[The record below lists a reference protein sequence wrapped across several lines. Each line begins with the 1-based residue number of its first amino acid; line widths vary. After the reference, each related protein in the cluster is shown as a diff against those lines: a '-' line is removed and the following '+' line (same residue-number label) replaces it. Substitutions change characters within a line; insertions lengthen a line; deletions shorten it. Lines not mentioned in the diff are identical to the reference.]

1 MYSMY
6 EIRKGVSR
14 MEKWV
19 QDFLYF
25 LQLEKN
31 YSSHTV
37 SNYQQ
42 DLQQF
47 QTFLTQEAC
56 AFQAVDYPTA
66 RNYVTYLYD
75 QQFSR
80 ASIARK
86 ITAIRSFYNFL
97 LRKEVV
103 GDSPFHLVYLPKK
116 EERLPSFFYEK
127 ELSLLFDS
135 IDASSF
141 KGMRDL
147 ALLELLYATG
157 IRVSELT
164 TIELKEI
171 DLSYGILLVHGK
183 GKKERYVPFG
193 EYASQALYQY
203 IEKARPYLLRKKQHQ
218 RLFVNMRGDP
228 LTDRGVRHILNEVVK
243 KSALTHPIYPH
254 KIRHS
259 FATHLLNQ
267 GADIRIV
274 QELLGH
280 ENLSTTQVY
289 THMTTSRL
297 KQIID
302 TAHPRA

>member
-1 MYSMY
+1 
-6 EIRKGVSR
+6 
-14 MEKWV
+14 
-19 QDFLYF
+19 
-25 LQLEKN
+25 
-31 YSSHTV
+31 
-37 SNYQQ
+37 
-42 DLQQF
+42 
-47 QTFLTQEAC
+47 
-56 AFQAVDYPTA
+56 
-66 RNYVTYLYD
+66 
-75 QQFSR
+75 
-80 ASIARK
+80 
-86 ITAIRSFYNFL
+86 
-97 LRKEVV
+97 
-103 GDSPFHLVYLPKK
+103 
-116 EERLPSFFYEK
+116 LPSFFYEK

-289 THMTTSRL
+289 THVTTDRL